1 MDERNRTAREWLA
14 QEFVALDS
22 RIGLE
27 GLGLLS
33 FRLVPPK
40 QWQPP
45 VPLLEAPWNLTPAE
59 AWDLLLILLNT
70 LRQQGAVTFPPHV
83 DPKSEA
89 FAPRNV
95 ELFVQEF
102 ADEKRSILGWS
113 PKRGGN
119 RRVDYLTRLLRSR
132 TKLPQDQAD
141 RVARETL
148 TGIWKYLTATKSP
161 WRDHLASEMK
171 GAAGGGLPP
180 GLPLLGMGAGCRSG
194 AASLPL

>member
-1 MDERNRTAREWLA
+1 M
-14 QEFVALDS
+14 
-22 RIGLE
+22 
-27 GLGLLS
+27 LS

-59 AWDLLLILLNT
+59 ARDLLLILLNT

-148 TGIWKYLTATKSP
+148 TGIWKYLTGHQVTVARP
-161 WRDHLASEMK
+161 PGIRDE
-171 GAAGGGLPP
+171 GRRGGGLPP

-194 AASLPL
+194 AASLPLQPLL